1 MFRPVNKLTPTNLSA
16 DLCVGEA
23 GHTLAL
29 SNLPEVLED
38 SIEAALVAELV
49 QVVGDVPDSAEL
61 ALAESGELLDFGRS
75 EDDILLVLYLQIVLH
90 VLCGHVEVLRRVAPE
105 WLDVR
110 RSELDVH
117 VVLRRYP
124 SCHSDSI
131 FCLESMFIGISKR
144 DI

>member
-1 MFRPVNKLTPTNLSA
+1 MVAKVLASGF
-16 DLCVGEA
+16 DF
-23 GHTLAL
+23 AL
-29 SNLPEVLED
+29 SNLTEVVKD
-38 SIEAALVAELV
+38 TIEATLVAELV
-49 QVVGDVPDSAEL
+49 QVVGDVPDSAEM

-90 VLCGHVEVLRRVAPE
+90 VLRRHIEVLSRVAPE

-110 RSELDVH
+110 CSDLDIH
-117 VVLRRYP
+117 VILRRYP

-131 FCLESMFIGISKR
+131 FVLKSIFIRISKR